1 MITRCKWTL
10 HDQFA
15 STSSTTSCCSTPTT
29 TLDRWLPISLLLH
42 IRGSFAKHTRYSTSY
57 ASSNRRFYTKRKM
70 NHKVARYIIHDI
82 GTTLA
87 AVTDDFFTF
96 AHMRH
101 YVNRTET
108 ALGARTCT
116 GAPIHVVCRS
126 STRQNPYSHVSSL
139 HIFALRY
146 RCAHVYTEKGCWI
159 QGAVHTP
166 HHDHMATD
174 TYDNTS
180 LRLKVPYSARTTP
193 SVGTRLIQR
202 ATYLCSRVPNGIIQV
217 ASTALTEETRILPE
231 YSDKSELHTERDS
244 LLERIGY
251 NGLVQE

>member
-1 MITRCKWTL
+1 MINSLLQAVPRRVAV
-10 HDQFA
+10 HQR
-15 STSSTTSCCSTPTT
+15 
-29 TLDRWLPISLLLH
+29 LDRWLPMSLLLH

-57 ASSNRRFYTKRKM
+57 ASSNRRFYTERKM
-70 NHKVARYIIHDI
+70 NHKVARYIIHYI

-139 HIFALRY
+139 HISHCATGALMSTPRRGVGY
-146 RCAHVYTEKGCWI
+146 KALYT
-159 QGAVHTP
+159 
-166 HHDHMATD
+166 
-174 TYDNTS
+174 
-180 LRLKVPYSARTTP
+180 LRTTTTWLR
-193 SVGTRLIQR
+193 TRTTIR
-202 ATYLCSRVPNGIIQV
+202 RYVSRFP
-217 ASTALTEETRILPE
+217 TAR
-231 YSDKSELHTERDS
+231 
-244 LLERIGY
+244 
-251 NGLVQE
+251 GLRRR

>member
-1 MITRCKWTL
+1 MFYTTYMNMRVDNKMQVDSIYMINSLLQAVPRRVAV
-10 HDQFA
+10 HQR
-15 STSSTTSCCSTPTT
+15 
-29 TLDRWLPISLLLH
+29 LDRWLPMSLLLH

-70 NHKVARYIIHDI
+70 NHKVARYIIHYI

-180 LRLKVPYSARTTP
+180 LRLAQGS
-193 SVGTRLIQR
+193 LQR
-202 ATYLCSRVPNGIIQV
+202 ADYAVGRNTADTARDLLVLACTKRYYTSSLHGTYRGDPDTTG
-217 ASTALTEETRILPE
+217 
-231 YSDKSELHTERDS
+231 
-244 LLERIGY
+244 
-251 NGLVQE
+251 VQ